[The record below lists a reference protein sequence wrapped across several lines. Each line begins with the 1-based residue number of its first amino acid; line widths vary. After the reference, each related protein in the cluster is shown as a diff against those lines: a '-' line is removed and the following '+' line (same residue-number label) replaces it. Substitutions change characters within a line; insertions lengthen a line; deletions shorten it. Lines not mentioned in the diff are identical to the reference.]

1 MIKTV
6 KKGFTLIEALVTISV
21 LVIVVGMTTVVI
33 SNMVRIQ
40 NASSTQYEANEEIY
54 KAFKVTDEFVS
65 FISVNDSDLSFTYD
79 SNTSTSITFNCDAYK
94 FSLRYL
100 NNNLSYSCDSSY
112 IGDNEYLKTQNS
124 VELKNVDLLTYS
136 YYDDVKML
144 IMDIK
149 VLGKYSREVFTLRT
163 L

>member
-1 MIKTV
+1 MIKAV

-54 KAFKVTDEFVS
+54 KAFKVTDEFIS

-79 SNTSTSITFNCDAYK
+79 SNTSTSMA
-94 FSLRYL
+94 
-100 NNNLSYSCDSSY
+100 
-112 IGDNEYLKTQNS
+112 QPH
-124 VELKNVDLLTYS
+124 
-136 YYDDVKML
+136 
-144 IMDIK
+144 
-149 VLGKYSREVFTLRT
+149 RT
-163 L
+163 M